1 MASPFPNRAAH
12 SQSPESDL
20 AAHQSLIKF
29 WSRLFGLSLDCSNG
43 RWVRILDDHLL
54 PRLLPVPQRIP
65 VKFLR
70 RGLDCFA
77 WWLAR
82 QFPPLREGNRNLSM
96 LQPSLEPCDRFA
108 HLSKCRRPVLEVAA
122 SRNRAFSRLGC
133 INATLPR
140 GPAHCRGV
148 MRYVFSS
155 PCPVG
160 GGGWSF
166 RSVHPYPYGRAAED
180 RESPAHPT
188 EPRNPEVSL
197 STYNVT
203 LNTQAS
209 IPSRRVALPELGRG
223 FFDGAGQRWSQ
234 KLNRNLLSGWTAGGR
249 FSDVYSSDECQMR
262 AWVRVGMEDPSPTHP
277 APFHAT

>member
-1 MASPFPNRAAH
+1 MGVGYEYLMIICCQAS
-12 SQSPESDL
+12 S
-20 AAHQSLIKF
+20 
-29 WSRLFGLSLDCSNG
+29 LSLSEYLSNSSVVVWIVSRG
-43 RWVRILDDHLL
+43 GWPDSSHLYGKEI
-54 PRLLPVPQRIP
+54 VT
-65 VKFLR
+65 
-70 RGLDCFA
+70 
-77 WWLAR
+77 
-82 QFPPLREGNRNLSM
+82 RNLSM

-108 HLSKCRRPVLEVAA
+108 HLSKCRRPALEVAA

-133 INATLPR
+133 TNATLPR

-166 RSVHPYPYGRAAED
+166 RSVHPCPYGQAAED

-209 IPSRRVALPELGRG
+209 IPSRQVALPELGRG